1 MASCDTISLTQPS
14 AFTSCACTSVS
25 LPLRPPPFRAT
36 PKPTWA
42 RAKSL
47 YSKHTVIPINFPDIA
62 AIDVRQIQKSASVVV
77 LGKLMGSSP
86 VTVAWKHGLELE
98 RESRRKRSGE
108 WLFRYSVL
116 RHGTNSVPLTSTL
129 GRADRSTHA
138 RSDPSFADMV
148 QMASESWSSHG
159 NSDLGRIVVGNV
171 LPLLYIRACRIGAFL
186 PSRLVNC
193 GPDVFAHRVVPQLSI
208 QRREVGCLGAWSLS
222 CFLGSPVE
230 RAQTMGFPRPPFDTL
245 EVSILEVEGGKGR
258 DGKRAEIAA
267 AVLDGRIR
275 RPD

>member
-98 RESRRKRSGE
+98 RESLGAGGPLYPCSLRP
-108 WLFRYSVL
+108 LFCRY
-116 RHGTNSVPLTSTL
+116 G
-129 GRADRSTHA
+129 ADG
-138 RSDPSFADMV
+138 F
-148 QMASESWSSHG
+148 G
-159 NSDLGRIVVGNV
+159 VVV
-171 LPLLYIRACRIGAFL
+171 I
-186 PSRLVNC
+186 SRQFRP
-193 GPDVFAHRVVPQLSI
+193 GPDRRRQCPSSALHTCVSDWSI
-208 QRREVGCLGAWSLS
+208 
-222 CFLGSPVE
+222 
-230 RAQTMGFPRPPFDTL
+230 PPL
-245 EVSILEVEGGKGR
+245 ASR
-258 DGKRAEIAA
+258 
-267 AVLDGRIR
+267 
-275 RPD
+275 